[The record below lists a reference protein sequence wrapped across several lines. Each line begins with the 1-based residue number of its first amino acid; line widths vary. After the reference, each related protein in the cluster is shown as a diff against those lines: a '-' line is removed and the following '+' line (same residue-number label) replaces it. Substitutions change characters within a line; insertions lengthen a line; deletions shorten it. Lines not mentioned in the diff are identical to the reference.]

1 MIRRIFLIF
10 CMKLSFH
17 EGQWLRKPKYFK
29 KFLFGQNSPNWPK
42 FGPKIKHFA
51 FFSGTI
57 RWIFLICSM
66 KLSFQKGQWLSKLK
80 FFKKFLLGQN
90 SPNWPK
96 FGPKIENFAFFSG
109 KIRRIFLIFCMKLS
123 FHKGQWYFLAKIVRI
138 GPILG
143 PKSKILCFSLKCLLG
158 LFWFFAWS

>member
-1 MIRRIFLIF
+1 
-10 CMKLSFH
+10 MKLSFQK
-17 EGQWLRKPKYFK
+17 GQWLSKLKFFK
-29 KFLFGQNSPNWPK
+29 KLLFGHNSPNWPK
-42 FGPKIKHFA
+42 FGPKIENFD

-57 RWIFLICSM
+57 HMIFLIICM

-96 FGPKIENFAFFSG
+96 FGPKIKNFAFFSG

-123 FHKGQWYFLAKIVRI
+123 SHQGQWLRKPKFFKKFLFGLNSPNCPKF
-138 GPILG
+138 GL
-143 PKSKILCFSLKCLLG
+143 KSKILPFSQEG
-158 LFWFFAWS
+158 FVGFSWYFAWS